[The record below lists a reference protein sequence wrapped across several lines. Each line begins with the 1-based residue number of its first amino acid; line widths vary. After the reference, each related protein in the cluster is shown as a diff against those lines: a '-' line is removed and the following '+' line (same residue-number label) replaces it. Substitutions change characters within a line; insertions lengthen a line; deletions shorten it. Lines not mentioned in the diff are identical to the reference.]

1 MDYKKQI
8 LEKIEAN
15 TEVVGIIGLGYV
27 GLPLAV
33 NFAEAGVKTLG
44 FDKNPQKV
52 DSINHGQNYIGDI
65 RDAKLKEVVDNV
77 ALSATTDFSRMV
89 ECDALLI
96 CVPTPLDRFRKPDMS
111 YIESACIE
119 IGKNMKP
126 GTFISLES
134 TTYPT
139 TTEDFMLPIIEGASR
154 ENKHLDVNRNKVEP
168 EQHDQPDPSFLTTSN
183 YPDANVD
190 SFEEQE
196 QKSVWLSGQQGQQ
209 EQQSGVHPEPQSSAT
224 LTFQPSTLNTFR
236 HGTDFW
242 LAYSPERVD
251 PGNKQFHTRN
261 TPKVLGAMTPDGLEI
276 GEALYKKAIDQI
288 YPVSSPRVAEMVKIL
303 ENTYRL
309 VNISLINELALLA
322 GKMDINIWEV
332 IEAAKTKPFGFQAF
346 YPGPGIGG
354 HCIPLDPFYLEH
366 IAKRYNFDLSMIH
379 AAGHINMRMPHY
391 MYIKIAT
398 ALNRHKK
405 AVNGST
411 VLFLGVAYKPN
422 INDERESPALE
433 IMEIVAYKGG
443 NVQYHDPFIPHVQ
456 THYNESPDNQKILYS
471 IDLTAE
477 ALARADVVVLTTN
490 HSAFDVKFIQ
500 EHANMIVDLRNM
512 IKEGGEKVYKL

>member
-1 MDYKKQI
+1 MNYKESI
-8 LEKIEAN
+8 LEKVTKNKEI
-15 TEVVGIIGLGYV
+15 VGIIGLGYV

-33 NFAEAGVKTLG
+33 GFAEAGVHVIG
-44 FDKNPQKV
+44 FDKNPDKV
-52 DSINHGQNYIGDI
+52 NMINHGDNYIKDI
-65 RDAKLKEVVDNV
+65 RDAVLRDVVVDK
-77 ALSATTDFSRMV
+77 LTLTATTDFSRIK

-96 CVPTPLDRFRKPDMS
+96 CVPTPLDKFRKPDMG

-119 IGKNMKP
+119 IGQNLKP

-139 TTEDFMLPIIEGASR
+139 TTEEFMLPIIE
-154 ENKHLDVNRNKVEP
+154 
-168 EQHDQPDPSFLTTSN
+168 
-183 YPDANVD
+183 
-190 SFEEQE
+190 
-196 QKSVWLSGQQGQQ
+196 QKSGLK
-209 EQQSGVHPEPQSSAT
+209 
-224 LTFQPSTLNTFR
+224 
-236 HGTDFW
+236 HGDDFW

-251 PGNKQFHTRN
+251 PGNDQFHTKN
-261 TPKVLGAMTPDGLEI
+261 TPKIIGAITEDGLEI
-276 GEALYKKAIDQI
+276 GVKIYSKAIETLH
-288 YPVSSPRVAEMVKIL
+288 PVSSPRVAEMVKIL

-309 VNISLINELALLA
+309 VNISLINELALLS

-366 IAKRYNFDLSMIH
+366 IAKKYNFDLSMIH

-405 AVNGST
+405 AINGST
-411 VLFLGVAYKPN
+411 ILFLGVAYKPN

-433 IMEIVAYKGG
+433 IMDTVANKGG
-443 NVQYHDPFIPHVQ
+443 NVQYHDPFIP
-456 THYNESPDNQKILYS
+456 KINIPKGLSLSS
-471 IDLTAE
+471 IDLFADT
-477 ALARADVVVLTTN
+477 LAQADVVVLTTN
-490 HSAFDVKFIQ
+490 HSTFDVQFIQ
-500 EHANMIVDLRNM
+500 QHAKLIVDLRNM
-512 IKEGGEKVYKL
+512 IKETSDNVYKL